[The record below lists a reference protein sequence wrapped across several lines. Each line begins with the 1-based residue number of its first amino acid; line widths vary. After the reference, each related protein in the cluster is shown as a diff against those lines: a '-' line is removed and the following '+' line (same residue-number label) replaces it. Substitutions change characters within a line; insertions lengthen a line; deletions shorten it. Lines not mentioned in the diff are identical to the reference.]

1 MKTITNPVTFR
12 ENIRALV
19 TKKVK
24 KKQWAENI
32 ERGIFNYCIKLAE
45 ERRIVKKWENPY
57 FVILYQDHFR
67 SIYNNITNEN
77 IKKFTKKEMKP
88 HEIAFM
94 SHQELAPNKWNHLIS
109 AKEERDS
116 NKYEPT
122 LEAATDNFT
131 CFRCLANKQ
140 EATKCTYYQL
150 QTRSADEP
158 MTTFV
163 TCLNCGARWKC

>member
-1 MKTITNPVTFR
+1 MKVVSDPVAFR
-12 ENIRALV
+12 TNIRNV
-19 TKKVK
+19 IK
-24 KKQWAENI
+24 KKINNSKWAENI
-32 ERGIFNYCIKLAE
+32 ERGVFNYCIKLAD

-57 FVILYQDHFR
+57 FVILYKDRFR
-67 SIYNNITNEN
+67 SIYVNITEQN
-77 IKKFTKKEMKP
+77 IKKITEKKMKP

-94 SHQELAPNKWNHLIS
+94 SHQELAPDKWDDLIR

-131 CFRCLANKQ
+131 CFRCLANKK

-163 TCLNCGARWKC
+163 TCLNCAARWKC